1 MKDSARVA
9 LTFESDGD
17 PRLLPTLL
25 ETLASWNAR
34 ATFFIDG
41 RWAETNPDAVRA
53 IAQGGHELG
62 NHGYRH
68 THWTALNDSEL
79 EADVDATERV
89 VERLVGRSTRPWARP
104 PYGAF
109 DDRVVERL
117 RGHGYAV
124 VYRDA
129 VDGAHWPGETTA
141 DAVRRRALQAVDD
154 EDVVVFH
161 TSRADTASALPQV
174 LAGLQDRGRA
184 PVGLSELG
192 RKPSPR
198 AERHPDFADLAI
210 APGSVHPARS
220 GRWSSINLLEL
231 GAMTARAS
239 RAREDVARV
248 GGSVLEL
255 VTGPAGPEP
264 SWYASAE
271 DRYVLVLAGAVR
283 CDLRDGEGDLGHL
296 VGAPGDL
303 FLCPAGAEHRMTSP
317 PGSAARFIV
326 AILGAEAA

>member
-1 MKDSARVA
+1 MSDTARVA

-25 ETLASWNAR
+25 ETLAGWNAR

-41 RWAETNPDAVRA
+41 RWAETNPDVVRA
-53 IAQGGHELG
+53 IARGGHELG

-68 THWTALNDSEL
+68 THWTALSDSEL

-89 VERLVGRSTRPWARP
+89 VESLVGRSTRPWARP

-117 RGHGYAV
+117 GGYGYAV

-129 VDGAHWPGETTA
+129 VDGAHWPGETNA
-141 DAVRRRALQAVDD
+141 DSVRRRALQAVDD
-154 EDVVVFH
+154 EGVVVFH
-161 TSRADTASALPQV
+161 TSRADTASALPHV
-174 LAGLQDRGRA
+174 LAGLRDRGRA
-184 PVGLSELG
+184 PVGLSELA
-192 RKPSPR
+192 RKLSPR
-198 AERHPDFADLAI
+198 ADRHPDFADLAI
-210 APGSVHPARS
+210 APGSVHPSRP

-231 GAMTARAS
+231 GAMTARAT
-239 RAREDVARV
+239 REREEVARV
-248 GGSVLEL
+248 AGTVLEL
-255 VTGPAGPEP
+255 VTGPAATEP
-264 SWYASAE
+264 RWYSNAE
-271 DRYVLVLAGAVR
+271 DRYVLVIAGAVR
-283 CDLRDGEGDLGHL
+283 CDLRDRDGDLGHL

-303 FLCPAGAEHRMTSP
+303 FLCPAGAEHRLTTP

-326 AILGAEAA
+326 AILGAEVA

>member
-1 MKDSARVA
+1 MTDTARVA

-25 ETLASWNAR
+25 ETLASWNAQ

-41 RWAETNPDAVRA
+41 RWAETNPEAVRA
-53 IAQGGHELG
+53 IARGGHELG
-62 NHGYRH
+62 NHGYCH
-68 THWTALNDSEL
+68 THWTALSDSEL
-79 EADVDATERV
+79 QADVDATERV
-89 VERLVGRSTRPWARP
+89 VESLVGRSTRPWARP

-117 RGHGYAV
+117 RDYGYAV

-141 DAVRRRALQAVDD
+141 DSVRRRALQAVDD

-161 TSRADTASALPQV
+161 TSRADTAIALPHV
-174 LAGLQDRGRA
+174 LAGLRDRGRP
-184 PVGLSELG
+184 PVALSELA

-198 AERHPDFADLAI
+198 ADRHPDFADLEI
-210 APGSVHPARS
+210 APGSVHPSRP

-231 GAMTARAS
+231 GAMTARAT
-239 RAREDVARV
+239 REREEVASV
-248 GGSVLEL
+248 AGSVLEL
-255 VTGPAGPEP
+255 VTGPAVAEP
-264 SWYASAE
+264 CWYANAE
-271 DRYVLVLAGAVR
+271 DRYVLVIAGAVR
-283 CDLRDGEGDLGHL
+283 CDLRDRDGVLGHL

-303 FLCPAGAEHRMTSP
+303 FLCPAGAEHRLTSP

-326 AILGAEAA
+326 AILRAEAS